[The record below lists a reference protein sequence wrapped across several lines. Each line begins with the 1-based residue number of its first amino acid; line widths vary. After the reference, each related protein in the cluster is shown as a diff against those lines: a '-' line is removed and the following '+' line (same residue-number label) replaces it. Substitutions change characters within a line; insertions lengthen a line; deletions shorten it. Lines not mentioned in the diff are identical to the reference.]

1 MFKSMTF
8 PTGLIFLLV
17 TAFSQPAFAVGSGA
31 FENSVFSSASLGQ
44 SNAVVAQADEAAAI
58 SYNPAGIAYLP
69 GVQAQSSAAFISI
82 FTNRHTAND
91 HNQTSAGTI
100 SMVPTGYVTINPGHY
115 LGDRV
120 AFGVGSDSPFGL
132 ANKYDSNQSH
142 VHYAGWRNY
151 LKMYTI
157 KPVAAVKI
165 SDKLSIGGGPIYY
178 RIFDFGG
185 IQAYPNSAVFGAGT
199 PDGQVRLNLSG
210 NTWGWHMGMLAKPIE
225 KHQFGFYFRSPATV
239 HTRGQ
244 IKVENSTA
252 AGRFETGGKAKIDLP
267 LNFTFA
273 YAYKPT
279 PKWTVETDLGYTR
292 WSAHKRLYIDADPV
306 NAADDGI
313 LSAIGK
319 VDKDYS
325 DGWSLH
331 LGGNYKPNSKLT
343 LRGGGLFFW
352 SVVPND
358 HFIPAVPDSNSIGA
372 SIGAGYA
379 FNEYFSADVTYFN
392 RFWLT
397 RKIDNTI
404 SESLGTSVDGK
415 YSSYLQALMV
425 TFTYKWE
432 RLGKTAS
439 EKIEN
444 QKISLS

>member
-1 MFKSMTF
+1 MPKRVILYS
-8 PTGLIFLLV
+8 GLIFFMTSV
-17 TAFSQPAFAVGSGA
+17 MSQPAFAVGSGA
-31 FENSVFSSASLGQ
+31 FENASFSSVSLGQ

-69 GVQAQSSAAFISI
+69 GIQTQTNAAFISV
-82 FTNRHTAND
+82 FSKRHTAND
-91 HNQTSAGTI
+91 HNQSSSGTI
-100 SMVPTGYVTINPGHY
+100 SVVPTGYVTINPGHY

-120 AFGVGSDSPFGL
+120 SFGVGSDSPFGL
-132 ANKYDSNQSH
+132 ANKWNSNQSQ

-185 IQAYPNSAVFGAGT
+185 IQAYPNAAAFGAGT

-252 AGRFETGGKAKIDLP
+252 TGKFETGGKAKIDLP

-279 PKWTVETDLGYTR
+279 PKWTVESDLGFTR

-306 NAADDGI
+306 STADDAI
-313 LSAIGK
+313 LRAIGK
-319 VDKDYS
+319 TDKDYS

-331 LGGNYKPNSKLT
+331 LGGNYKPNAKLT
-343 LRGGGLFFW
+343 LRAGGLFYW
-352 SVVPND
+352 SVVPQD
-358 HFIPAVPDSNSIGA
+358 HFIPAVPDSNSAGM
-372 SIGAGYA
+372 SLGAGYA
-379 FNEYFSADVTYFN
+379 FTKYISADFAYLN
-392 RFWLT
+392 RFWFR
-397 RKIDNTI
+397 RKIDNNI
-404 SESLGTSVDGK
+404 SETLGTSIDGR
-415 YSSYLQALMV
+415 YSSYAQELIVSLNI
-425 TFTYKWE
+425 KWDE
-432 RLGKTAS
+432 LIGLDMGKKS
-439 EKIEN
+439 QSN
-444 QKISLS
+444 V